1 MVARRTANN
10 GGTKEKDTEAKGMAA
25 KGKDMEVG
33 TIQATNTAKD
43 GKEQEKAKEVHT
55 EEEKETSMAKAKEA
69 REEAQKVDVG
79 SAKVTT
85 MLTNAQ
91 KAMEKAAKDMGTAKE
106 RVESTAWRNRGAS
119 SRQ

>member
-1 MVARRTANN
+1 MVARRIANS
-10 GGTKEKDTEAKGMAA
+10 GAAKEKDMEAKDMAI

-43 GKEQEKAKEVHT
+43 GKEKEKAKEVHT

-69 REEAQKVDVG
+69 REEVQKADVG
-79 SAKVTT
+79 SVKVTT

-91 KAMEKAAKDMGTAKE
+91 KAMEKAAKE

>member
-1 MVARRTANN
+1 
-10 GGTKEKDTEAKGMAA
+10 
-25 KGKDMEVG
+25 MEVV

-43 GKEQEKAKEVHT
+43 GKEKEKAKEVHT

-69 REEAQKVDVG
+69 REEVQKVDVG
-79 SAKVTT
+79 SARVTIIKT
-85 MLTNAQ
+85 IAQ
-91 KAMEKAAKDMGTAKE
+91 KAMEKTAKDVGTAKE

>member
-10 GGTKEKDTEAKGMAA
+10 GVTKEKDIEAKGMAT
-25 KGKDMEVG
+25 KGKGMEVG

-43 GKEQEKAKEVHT
+43 GKEKEKAKEVHT

-69 REEAQKVDVG
+69 REEVQKVDVG
-79 SAKVTT
+79 SARVTIIK
-85 MLTNAQ
+85 TNAQ
-91 KAMEKAAKDMGTAKE
+91 KAMGKAAKDMGTAKE